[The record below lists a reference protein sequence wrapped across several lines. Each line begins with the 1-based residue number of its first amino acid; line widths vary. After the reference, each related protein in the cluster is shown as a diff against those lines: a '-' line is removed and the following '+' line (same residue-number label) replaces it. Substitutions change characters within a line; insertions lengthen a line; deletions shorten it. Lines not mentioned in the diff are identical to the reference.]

1 MIKIVC
7 VGKIKEKYLFDAIN
21 DYLTRLTKYHKVEI
35 IELKDSDIQKEKES
49 ILSVI
54 NKNDYIISM
63 AIEGKEYSSLELHS
77 KIENLLI
84 NGKSNITFIIGGS
97 DGIHKEIKEI
107 SNELM
112 SFSKLTFPHGIF
124 RLLLLEQL
132 YRIFKIENG
141 ESYHK

>member
-35 IELKDSDIQKEKES
+35 IELKDSDIQKEKDA
-49 ILSVI
+49 ILRVI
-54 NKNDYIISM
+54 NKNDYIICM

>member
-35 IELKDSDIQKEKES
+35 IELKDSDIQKEKEA
-49 ILSVI
+49 ILRVI
-54 NKNDYIISM
+54 NKNDYIICM

-132 YRIFKIENG
+132 YRTFKIENG

>member
-35 IELKDSDIQKEKES
+35 IELKDSDIQKEKDA
-49 ILSVI
+49 ILRVI
-54 NKNDYIISM
+54 NKNDYIICM

-132 YRIFKIENG
+132 YRTFKIENG